1 LERKGDL
8 SGALAHLEA
17 KRARIVN
24 GLDWTVRKGNLLV
37 QLGRWEEALA
47 PWQELVKVR
56 APTPPLP
63 L

>member
-1 LERKGDL
+1 M
-8 SGALAHLEA
+8 AHLEA

-24 GLDWTVRKGNLLV
+24 GLDWTVRKGTLLV

-56 APTPPLP
+56 SCDL
-63 L
+63 